1 MIGPTFGYLLA
12 SFALGKFI
20 KTDSTPLISND
31 DVRWI
36 GAWWLGNNIIKYS
49 SRLFIK
55 VLLLGWGPMG
65 AICLVLALCMAM
77 FPKTLPRTAQ
87 RNLKSGSAER
97 ESFLEQKDES
107 KISIKGTN
115 N

>member
-1 MIGPTFGYLLA
+1 
-12 SFALGKFI
+12 
-20 KTDSTPLISND
+20 
-31 DVRWI
+31 
-36 GAWWLGNNIIKYS
+36 
-49 SRLFIK
+49 
-55 VLLLGWGPMG
+55 
-65 AICLVLALCMAM
+65 MAM

-97 ESFLEQKDES
+97 ESFLEQKEEP